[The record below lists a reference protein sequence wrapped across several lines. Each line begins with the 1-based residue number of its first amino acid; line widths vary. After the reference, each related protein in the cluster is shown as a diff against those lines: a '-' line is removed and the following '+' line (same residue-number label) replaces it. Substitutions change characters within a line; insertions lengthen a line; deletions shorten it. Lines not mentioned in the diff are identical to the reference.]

1 MPKKL
6 GILILYILMYSIY
19 LTFLAI
25 VHTISIII
33 YLTMSVKKQWMI
45 ETLVCS
51 EIKIKAT
58 YPNPNTAT
66 N

>member
-1 MPKKL
+1 
-6 GILILYILMYSIY
+6 MYSIY

-33 YLTMSVKKQWMI
+33 YLTTSVCKKTI
-45 ETLVCS
+45 DDRNFVCS
-51 EIKIKAT
+51 EIKTKAT
-58 YPNPNTAT
+58 DPNPNTAT